1 MFFGGELMKKI
12 RTLGYSLAVILVGS
26 LIFVLFTGNKNE
38 LTASSIIPTV
48 SSLAQAVTTG
58 SDIRTLEQEIM
69 KISEKAKKSVASIK
83 TERTARVRDHYDPF
97 FEFFRQFGFRG
108 QPRQPYNPNRQSMGT
123 GFVIDDKEG
132 FVVTNNHVIERADK
146 IEVTIDG
153 KVYEGEL
160 VGTDPQ
166 TDIGLVKIKGFKK
179 GDIEALKLADSDQI
193 KVGSFAI
200 AIGNP
205 FGLSHTVTF
214 GIVSAKGR
222 SGMNVTE
229 YEDFIQTDAAINPGN
244 SGGPLMNTS
253 GEVIGMNTAIF
264 SKSGGYM
271 GIGFAVPSNMVS
283 AITSQLKDG
292 KEIRRAQMG
301 VTIQELNDDLKEY
314 LKLDKN
320 LQGVLISS
328 VANDSPA
335 GQAGIKPGDVITT
348 FDGKAVDS
356 VSKLRNLVAFS
367 SFNRKIPA
375 EIIRNGKKMR
385 VHVVLKEDFKFDISD
400 AEGGVIQGDLGVTLA
415 FEKNRIVVSNVEQG
429 SLAASAGII
438 EGDIIV
444 AVNQK
449 RVKSVEEA
457 ASIIGKSKSVLLLIN
472 RKGRE
477 FFVVINK

>member
-1 MFFGGELMKKI
+1 MKNFKPVV
-12 RTLGYSLAVILVGS
+12 YSFAVILTAS
-26 LIFVLFTGNKNE
+26 LIVASVTGAKGVLS
-38 LTASSIIPTV
+38 ASSMVPPV
-48 SSLAQAVTTG
+48 NSVNDAVTG
-58 SDIRTLEQEIM
+58 SGDIRSLEQEII
-69 KISEKAKKSVASIK
+69 KISEKAKTSVASIK
-83 TERTARVRDHYDPF
+83 TERTLRGRDHQDPF

-132 FVVTNNHVIERADK
+132 LVVTNNHVIARADK
-146 IEVTIDG
+146 IEVTING
-153 KVYEGEL
+153 KTFEGEL
-160 VGTDPQ
+160 VGADPQ

-179 GDIEALKLADSDQI
+179 GSIEALKFADSDQI

-244 SGGPLMNTS
+244 SGGPLMNTN

-271 GIGFAVPSNMVS
+271 GIGFAVPANMVKS
-283 AITSQLKDG
+283 ITDQLREG

-301 VTIQELNDDLKEY
+301 VTIQELNDDLREH
-314 LKLDKN
+314 LKLEKN
-320 LQGVLISS
+320 TQGVLISS
-328 VANDSPA
+328 VADDSPA
-335 GQAGIKPGDVITT
+335 SKAGIRSGDVIIS
-348 FDGKAVDS
+348 FDGKPVDS
-356 VSKLRNLVAFS
+356 VSRLRNLVAFS

-375 EIIRNGKKMR
+375 EIIRNGKKVR
-385 VHVVLKEDFKFDISD
+385 VHVVLVENYKFDLSDTDGGVVKEDIGISLSMD
-400 AEGGVIQGDLGVTLA
+400 
-415 FEKNRIVVSNVEQG
+415 KNRVVISSVEQG
-429 SLAASAGII
+429 SLAASSGIT

-449 RVKSVEEA
+449 RVKTVEEA
-457 ASIIGKSKSVLLLIN
+457 SSLINKSKSVLLLIN
-472 RKGRE
+472 RRGRE

>member
-1 MFFGGELMKKI
+1 MRVLKVLTF
-12 RTLGYSLAVILVGS
+12 S
-26 LIFVLFTGNKNE
+26 FVTI
-38 LTASSIIPTV
+38 LTASLIVNASSMIVPSGTAV
-48 SSLAQAVTTG
+48 SEAVTT
-58 SDIRTLEQEIM
+58 SSNMRSLEQEIM
-69 KISEKAKKSVASIK
+69 KISEKANKSVASIK
-83 TERTARVRDHYDPF
+83 TERTVRGREQIDPF

-123 GFVIDDKEG
+123 GFVIDAREG
-132 FVVTNNHVIERADK
+132 LVVTNNHVIARADK
-146 IEVTIDG
+146 IEVTING

-166 TDIGLVKIKGFKK
+166 TDIGLIRIKGFKR
-179 GDIEALKLADSDQI
+179 GEIEALKFADSDKI

-200 AIGNP
+200 AVGNP
-205 FGLSHTVTF
+205 FGLSQTVTF

-271 GIGFAVPSNMVS
+271 GIGFAVPSNMVK
-283 AITSQLKDG
+283 AITDQLRDG

-301 VTIQELNDDLKEY
+301 VTIQDLNDGLKEH
-314 LKLDKN
+314 LGLDKN
-320 LQGVLISS
+320 VSGVLISS
-328 VANDSPA
+328 VANGSPA
-335 GQAGIKPGDVITT
+335 EKAGIRQGDVIVK
-348 FDGKAVDS
+348 FDGKSVDT
-356 VSKLRNLVAFS
+356 VSRLRNLVAFS
-367 SFNRKIPA
+367 AFGRKIPV
-375 EIIRNGKKMR
+375 EIIRDGKTLR
-385 VHVVLKEDFKFDISD
+385 RHVVLSEDFKFDISD
-400 AEGGVIQGDLGVTLA
+400 VDGGIIQGDLGITLSM
-415 FEKNRIVVSNVEQG
+415 EKNRIVVSEVEQG
-429 SLAASAGII
+429 SLAASAGIVP
-438 EGDIIV
+438 GDVIV
-444 AVNQK
+444 AVNRK

-457 ASIIGKSKSVLLLIN
+457 SKIIGQSNSVLLLIN